1 MRQRNYG
8 KIRITAMTK
17 KSISRLR
24 LDSERSEIEAAIT
37 SLQAAV
43 VVLHS
48 RCQALEQFKADLLA
62 AKDPEHD

>member
-1 MRQRNYG
+1 
-8 KIRITAMTK
+8 MTK